1 MASKKKTD
9 EEPVITQEEPET
21 DPEDS
26 GTTSEENGVDMEDT
40 PLGNVEGDLVV
51 VRAPGGLN
59 LREGP
64 STRFRVLEPLPDGA
78 LISVLELP
86 YGVEVPGWALVHTG
100 SRAGWVDIRF
110 IQELEPDP
118 EV

>member
-9 EEPVITQEEPET
+9 EEPVITQDEPET
-21 DPEDS
+21 DP
-26 GTTSEENGVDMEDT
+26 EENGVDMEDT

-64 STRFRVLEPLPDGA
+64 SARFRVLEPLPDGA

-86 YGVEVPGWALVHTG
+86 YGAEVPGWALVHTG
-100 SRAGWVDIRF
+100 SRTGWVDIRF
-110 IQELEPDP
+110 IQELEPTS